1 MKSTAS
7 MFELAATENKIGTG
21 SVPIAADADEFWTIA
36 RIVVSGASGALTVTI
51 GSTVV
56 LNVDITGFADLDFH
70 ASPLHNNYTKNE
82 AVAVAC
88 SGAKLNVR
96 YR

>member
-1 MKSTAS
+1 
-7 MFELAATENKIGTG
+7 MFELAATENKLGTG
-21 SVPIAADADEFWTIA
+21 TVAVAADAEEFWTIA
-36 RIVVSGASGALTVTI
+36 RVIVSGASGALTITI
-51 GSTVV
+51 GSTTV
-56 LNVDITGFADLDFH
+56 LDVDITGFADLDFH

-82 AVAVAC
+82 AVTVAC